1 MSKKYAGLLFVMA
14 LVLAVV
20 VFAAM
25 FTIVSY
31 AGLLPWSDLQ
41 FVGHC
46 TGGTGSVCGLG
57 S

>member
-46 TGGTGSVCGLG
+46 TGSTGSVCGLG